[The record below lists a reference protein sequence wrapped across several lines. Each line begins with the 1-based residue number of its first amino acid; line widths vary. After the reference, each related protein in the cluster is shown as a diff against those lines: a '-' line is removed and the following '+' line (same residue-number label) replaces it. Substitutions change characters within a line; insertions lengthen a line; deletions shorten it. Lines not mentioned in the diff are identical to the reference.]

1 MFHIS
6 NSKPDQ
12 MSQKSVMYCCCFT
25 WASLCMNTSNL
36 LSSPTFSLRSYR
48 RFTGPKLS
56 PALALKGEDAV
67 KFSPKFT
74 LCTFLVKT
82 KAGSKHFKTGY
93 VFASKLFSKCD
104 KCCHLMDRC
113 RVWFSSAVGRKRD
126 HGDDSLLPFH
136 TLLRGEATAWP
147 ERCFCR
153 IDSPGTCSFGSESR
167 SLATHPQLGGGEGY
181 ARSGYLTISRARG
194 GKNDFSLEKTHM
206 VNTGH
211 GMVLYCQTVKA
222 QHSGVKHMSKR
233 LWDLEF
239 SKGRQKSSD
248 SWRQ

>member
-48 RFTGPKLS
+48 RFTGAKLS

-167 SLATHPQLGGGEGY
+167 SLATHPQLGVGGGVGGGE
-181 ARSGYLTISRARG
+181 
-194 GKNDFSLEKTHM
+194 
-206 VNTGH
+206 
-211 GMVLYCQTVKA
+211 
-222 QHSGVKHMSKR
+222 R
-233 LWDLEF
+233 LCTFRVFDHLQ
-239 SKGRQKSSD
+239 SKGRKEWFFLGKKPYGQHRTWHGLVLSNSQSPAFRSKTYE
-248 SWRQ
+248 